1 MSAQEDPPEESRPL
15 PVGRGAGQ
23 PGDVD
28 PTAEPS
34 LIRPPN
40 ETPVQQA
47 RDTGDAYAG
56 PGGFANSG
64 IVQLVLD
71 ANDAE
76 RFSTTLVWK
85 LLEAID
91 SLESQLRGLDDGPV
105 PSTRGLRSVQLER
118 NHLRKR
124 RRRAESQLRRARAD
138 KKRANRLRHAAEQWA
153 EKWALEHARTGRVP
167 RATVQRQRLIEPTLP
182 SRAFGGDHDE
192 VLRAIAL
199 ELDANAR
206 ELGRLRRLLRAGQR
220 KPRTALL
227 IALLITT
234 VVAIALVVS
243 MPFSAEPGRRGIR
256 APATGPAD
264 GLTTT
269 MSRSASTT
277 PPQAPPRRPS
287 RAPDNKASTDS
298 PASEALDSP
307 RPSSS
312 PAASSRKSIPRRPVP
327 RETPSTSAQ
336 TNRPSSKIFIVRGH
350 RNEMNVN
357 MTGFEPDEDVMI
369 YAYTDTDTTDGPYD
383 QRIHTIDADGT
394 REFGAFPM
402 EAPGRY
408 WVVASGVKSNVIA
421 WAG

>member
-1 MSAQEDPPEESRPL
+1 M
-15 PVGRGAGQ
+15 
-23 PGDVD
+23 
-28 PTAEPS
+28 
-34 LIRPPN
+34 
-40 ETPVQQA
+40 
-47 RDTGDAYAG
+47 
-56 PGGFANSG
+56 
-64 IVQLVLD
+64 LD

-105 PSTRGLRSVQLER
+105 PSTRGLRTVQLER
-118 NHLRKR
+118 NQLRQR
-124 RRRAESQLRRARAD
+124 LRRAESQLRRARAD
-138 KKRANRLRHAAEQWA
+138 KKRANRLRHAAEQRA
-153 EKWALEHARTGRVP
+153 EKWALEHARTGQVP
-167 RATVQRQRLIEPTLP
+167 RATVHRPRLIEPALP
-182 SRAFGGDHDE
+182 SSPFGGDHDE
-192 VLRAIAL
+192 VLRIIAW

-206 ELGRLRRLLRAGQR
+206 ELGRLRGLLRAGRR
-220 KPRTALL
+220 KRRAALL
-227 IALLITT
+227 IAAVITT
-234 VVAIALVVS
+234 VIAIALVVS
-243 MPFSAEPGRRGIR
+243 VPFSAEPGRQGIR
-256 APATGPAD
+256 APTTGPAD

-277 PPQAPPRRPS
+277 PPQAPPRRPA
-287 RAPDNKASTDS
+287 RPQDNKASTDG
-298 PASEALDSP
+298 PASEATDSP

-312 PAASSRKSIPRRPVP
+312 PAAPSRKSTPRRPVP
-327 RETPSTSAQ
+327 RGTPSTSAQ
-336 TNRPSSKIFIVRGH
+336 SNRPSSKIFIVRGH

-357 MTGFEPDEDVMI
+357 MTGFEPDEDIMI

-421 WAG
+421 WTG